1 MSTAL
6 LAVIAVILCVLFRIL
21 NVNSQPLKPSVY
33 CKDLN
38 FLDTILKI
46 APVLQEPYIP
56 TRLWGFSGHVQTIV
70 HSIVGRVKCPWPL
83 GERVYLTLKDGAT
96 LTYDLYQPLDTSLSR
111 DAEDDFTLAICPGIG
126 NTSESVYI
134 RTFVH
139 YAQCHG
145 YRCAVLNHVGA
156 LSSVRVT
163 SPRIFTYGHTGDY
176 MEMITN
182 IVERHPSTKIVAIG
196 FSLGGN
202 LVTKYMGETKMQK
215 PANVIAG
222 ISVCQGYSATEGTRY
237 LLNWQNFRRFYLY
250 VMTEN
255 MKSIIL
261 KHRHILLS
269 EDTKQRYGLVEA
281 DIVAAATLPELD
293 EAYTRRVHNFSSVS
307 EMYAWSSCIHYLNGI
322 TIPMVFIN
330 SKDDPIVPEPLLEPI
345 RRHSASNDKSLY
357 LELGHG
363 GHLGFYEGG
372 LMYPNPVTW
381 LDRSLV
387 ALVGGLA
394 YVHANNSKPAPTPPP
409 LPSVESVSSVASFT
423 SDKRIGH
430 HSRTLVSQ
438 M

>member
-21 NVNSQPLKPSVY
+21 NVNSQPCKPSVY

-38 FLDTILKI
+38 FLETILKI

-56 TRLWGFSGHVQTIV
+56 TRIWGFSGHVQTIV

-83 GERVYLTLKDGAT
+83 GERVYLILRDGAT
-96 LTYDLYQPLDTSLSR
+96 LTYDLYQPLDTSLAR
-111 DAEDDFTLAICPGIG
+111 EAEDDFTLAICPGIG

-156 LSSVRVT
+156 LSSVKVT

-176 MEMITN
+176 MEMVSN
-182 IVERHPSTKIVAIG
+182 IVERHPNTKIVSIG

-202 LVTKYMGETKMQK
+202 LITKYMGETKIEK
-215 PANVIAG
+215 PANLIGA
-222 ISVCQGYSATEGTRY
+222 ISVCQGYSATEGTTF

-255 MKSIIL
+255 VKSLIL
-261 KHRHILLS
+261 KHRHVLLS
-269 EDTKQRYGLVEA
+269 EDVKRRFGLVEA

-293 EAYTRRVHNFSSVS
+293 EAYTRRVHNFNSVS
-307 EMYAWSSCIHYLNGI
+307 EMYAWSSCINYLNGI
-322 TIPMVFIN
+322 KAPMVFIN
-330 SKDDPIVPEPLLEPI
+330 ARDDPIVPEPLLEPI
-345 RRHSASNDKSLY
+345 RNFSRNNDKTLY
-357 LELGHG
+357 LEVAHG

-394 YVHANNSKPAPTPPP
+394 YAHANTSKAPIPPP
-409 LPSVESVSSVASFT
+409 MPPFPISRSNTLSHQHLIS
-423 SDKRIGH
+423 K
-430 HSRTLVSQ
+430 SRTILRQ